1 MFCLFPR
8 LLNELSNLAFMGK
21 ISYPK
26 KPTFTS
32 PMSSQIMSIKTSV
45 SLLIVSVLV
54 LPSGISRAGDIDVQT
69 SNVRVTVGKNGG
81 INIQS
86 KSPGVIAIPH
96 RQLSNPSLRRQH
108 WPKLNRTS
116 KYNTRIKQATLC
128 NGRTSSHQST
138 QISGGSRGSQTQTT
152 STTVCR

>member
-1 MFCLFPR
+1 MFPR
-8 LLNELSNLAFMGK
+8 LLNELSNLSFMGK
-21 ISYPK
+21 ISDPK
-26 KPTFTS
+26 KPTSTS

-86 KSPGVIAIPH
+86 KSPGVIAIP
-96 RQLSNPSLRRQH
+96 QH